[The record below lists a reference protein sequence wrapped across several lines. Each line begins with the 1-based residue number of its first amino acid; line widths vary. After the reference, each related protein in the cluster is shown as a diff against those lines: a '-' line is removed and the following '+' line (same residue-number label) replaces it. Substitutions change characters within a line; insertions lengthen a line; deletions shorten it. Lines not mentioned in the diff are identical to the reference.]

1 MKKLTTKSAPIWFN
15 TAKPR
20 AEKQPSACTPTT
32 KNTKDF
38 FQKRLVKTQRHHHR
52 RLAGRQAVLENLKDE
67 YLKDENHT
75 LADWEKMT
83 RKIPDDVM
91 SRTPEERARV
101 KKLNDA
107 ELLKAMR
114 RGNNPYLNPQEN
126 KPQQPANAL
135 QNNNSK
141 GKTLTA
147 GQMKALSGRGGQSL

>member
-1 MKKLTTKSAPIWFN
+1 MLKHNATIIAGWP
-15 TAKPR
+15 
-20 AEKQPSACTPTT
+20 EDKQFW
-32 KNTKDF
+32 K
-38 FQKRLVKTQRHHHR
+38 
-52 RLAGRQAVLENLKDE
+52 NLKDE

-83 RKIPDDVM
+83 RKSPDDVM

>member
-1 MKKLTTKSAPIWFN
+1 
-15 TAKPR
+15 
-20 AEKQPSACTPTT
+20 
-32 KNTKDF
+32 
-38 FQKRLVKTQRHHHR
+38 
-52 RLAGRQAVLENLKDE
+52 
-67 YLKDENHT
+67 
-75 LADWEKMT
+75 MT

-114 RGNNPYLNPQEN
+114 RGNNPYLNPEEN

>member
-1 MKKLTTKSAPIWFN
+1 
-15 TAKPR
+15 
-20 AEKQPSACTPTT
+20 
-32 KNTKDF
+32 
-38 FQKRLVKTQRHHHR
+38 
-52 RLAGRQAVLENLKDE
+52 
-67 YLKDENHT
+67 
-75 LADWEKMT
+75 MT

-135 QNNNSK
+135 QNNNAKQNADRRANES
-141 GKTLTA
+141 A
-147 GQMKALSGRGGQSL
+147 ERRGGQSL